1 MWLTRLLNVIHAQEL
16 LLAVR
21 TPRLVCLVA
30 EVPRLTATLTLMVLV
45 LLVTARLL
53 PMLSETVLKLAAPLC
68 KFLTLVIGVA
78 RRLLLVFRATL
89 CGRAR
94 PLY

>member
-1 MWLTRLLNVIHAQEL
+1 MDAQVL

-21 TPRLVCLVA
+21 ICRLVCLVA
-30 EVPRLTATLTLMVLV
+30 EPVRLTATLTLMVLV
-45 LLVTARLL
+45 LLITAPLLSMLRL
-53 PMLSETVLKLAAPLC
+53 TVLKLMALLC
-68 KFLTLVIGVA
+68 RFLTLVIGVA
-78 RRLLLVFRATL
+78 RRLLLVFSATL